1 MKKLLQ
7 EARDVLLTCDAGKFD
22 KGAEVIDALE
32 AAIAQDDGEPVAWM
46 DNDGN
51 VSDNND
57 YNCFPIPLYAAPQV
71 QPDSEPVAWMDKQQG
86 AFSFMGGGKY
96 GPTWTPLYAA
106 PQVASD
112 YVPLSDE
119 QVIHLLPNNI
129 PSMYDGEL
137 LKFARAIE
145 RAARGVK

>member
-7 EARDVLLTCDAGKFD
+7 EARYVLLTCDAGKFD

-71 QPDSEPVAWMDKQQG
+71 QPESDLTIAYMAGVASNKAKPVA
-86 AFSFMGGGKY
+86 
-96 GPTWTPLYAA
+96 
-106 PQVASD
+106 D

-119 QVIHLLPNNI
+119 DI
-129 PSMYDGEL
+129 DGIGSTYEPHSRR
-137 LKFARAIE
+137 KFARLVE
-145 RAARGVK
+145 RAVRGMK

>member
-32 AAIAQDDGEPVAWM
+32 AAIAQGESDPVGEVIKGVGTMRSIKWANGM
-46 DNDGN
+46 L
-51 VSDNND
+51 
-57 YNCFPIPLYAAPQV
+57 PL
-71 QPDSEPVAWMDKQQG
+71 
-86 AFSFMGGGKY
+86 GGK
-96 GPTWTPLYAA
+96 LYTS

-119 QVIHLLPNNI
+119 DI
-129 PSMYDGEL
+129 DGIGSTYEPHSRR
-137 LKFARAIE
+137 KFARLVE
-145 RAARGVK
+145 RAVRGDKP